1 MTMAKKTSS
10 SFVCDNCGA
19 TFASWFGKC
28 PECGEWNTLKEFKE
42 TSEST
47 KGKPSWSG
55 GKSEKVEFLSLEGYR
70 KNEEDSAR
78 ISSGLSEMNRVLGG
92 GFVRDEVVLVSGE
105 PGVGKSTLLMSVLA
119 RQPLNEKNKVSYVS
133 SEESG
138 HQVEARCRRL
148 GIRTENILF
157 SSQKEISSL
166 LSSLEEI
173 LTKNKINLIV
183 FDSLQGLYSTEGQG
197 LPGSVSQAKEVLL
210 RIVEFSKRQK
220 VAALVVGHITKEGEI
235 AGPKFLEHMVDC
247 VLFLEGERTSNLRIL
262 RSFKNRFGPTEEV
275 GFFAMTENGMEEVA
289 NPSEFFLDWQEKAIG
304 KASIAVR
311 QGIRVVFATVES
323 LVVSSS
329 LAFPKRVAKGV
340 DAKRLELILAILK
353 KYLKLP
359 VDKYDIYVNVSGGLQ
374 VKDTLADLGVAAA
387 LYSSLTAKVFNPKH
401 LFVGE
406 LGLLGNVRP
415 TSSLGLISKEAG
427 RLGFTKIHSHKSL
440 DSIFKLKAL
449 DG

>member
-1 MTMAKKTSS
+1 MTKKNSS

-19 TFASWFGKC
+19 TYASWFGKC
-28 PECGEWNTLKEFKE
+28 PECGEWNTLKEFREKAE
-42 TSEST
+42 TSNNKHFLNST
-47 KGKPSWSG
+47 TN
-55 GKSEKVEFLSLEGYR
+55 EKAKFLALEGYQ
-70 KNEEDSAR
+70 KSENDSGR
-78 ISSGLSEMNRVLGG
+78 ISSGLGEMDRVLGG
-92 GFVRDEVVLVSGE
+92 GFVADEVVLLSGE

-119 RQPLNEKNKVSYVS
+119 TQPLNAKNKVCYVS

-138 HQVEARCRRL
+138 HQVESRCSRL
-148 GIRTENILF
+148 GIKTENILF
-157 SSQKEISSL
+157 SSQKEISAL
-166 LSSLEEI
+166 VTSLEEI
-173 LTKNKINLIV
+173 LKENKIGLVV
-183 FDSLQGLYSTEGQG
+183 FDSLQGLYSAEGQG

-210 RIVEFSKRQK
+210 RIVEFSKNQK
-220 VAALVVGHITKEGEI
+220 VTSLVVGHITKEGEI

-275 GFFAMTENGMEEVA
+275 GFFAMTEEGMAPVA
-289 NPSEFFLDWQEKAIG
+289 NPSEFFLDWQEKAVG

-329 LAFPKRVAKGV
+329 LAFPKRVSKGI

-353 KYLKLP
+353 KYLRLP
-359 VDKYDIYVNVSGGLQ
+359 TDKYDIYVNVSGGLQ
-374 VKDTLADLGVAAA
+374 VKDTLADLGVAVAV
-387 LYSSLTAKVFNPKH
+387 YSSLTAQIFDPKH

-427 RLGFTKIHSHKSL
+427 RLGFTKVHSHKSL
-440 DSIFKLKAL
+440 ESIVKLKAYSR
-449 DG
+449 